1 MRKRKIRGVRHL
13 FVAAAASLALTVLA
27 VGHLAAV
34 EPQNSGAPQPR
45 DTALSQAGTQ
55 PQPPSADLPPERALI
70 NRYCVGCHNPRT
82 KSGNLVLDGLDVGR
96 VGDEPETWEKVV
108 RKLRGG
114 LMPPAGRPRPD
125 EVTYKGFL
133 ATLQTQLDAAAAAH
147 PNPGRT
153 EIVHRLNRIEYAN
166 AVRDLLALEM
176 NAPDLLP
183 ADDSSYGFDNI
194 AGVLKMSSS
203 LMERYLAAA
212 KVVSRLAVGSPP
224 PAATAAIYRVPLET
238 QQHDRHEQLPFG
250 TRGGT
255 LIRHVFPLNA
265 EYDIKIGITNNRASP
280 EPQQLEVTI
289 DGAQVKL
296 FTLAPRDQ
304 PEVRVPLT
312 GGPHNVGVAF
322 LRKTLDLVEQVREP
336 FQNPDAPSGTGGP
349 AGLMPA
355 VASVTIV
362 GPHNAAGPGDTPSRR
377 RVFVCAP
384 TSPSQEARCAK
395 TIVSTLARRAYR
407 GIVAPENV
415 QVLLDFYQKGRADG
429 GSFDNGIE
437 FALRRLLVSPEFLY
451 RIEADPA
458 PRASTAAT
466 DSNTSA
472 ASSRVYRI
480 SDFELASRLSFFL
493 WSSIP
498 DDELLDAAARG
509 TLRAPAVIEKQ
520 VRRMLAD
527 PRAETL
533 TQNFG
538 GQWLLIRNL
547 ATARP
552 GETYALAFDETL
564 RQSMQRE
571 TELFL
576 DSVVRENRGVLELL
590 TANYTFLNERLAQHY
605 GVPNVQGSHFRR
617 VMLPADSPRR
627 GLLGHGSILTV
638 TSPAIRTSPVIRGK
652 WILNNILGAPPP
664 DPPPNVPA
672 LSDRRTQAKTQTMR
686 ERMSQH
692 RANPVCA
699 SCHSMI
705 DPAGFALENFDAIG
719 RWRTVDESFNAID
732 ATGALPDGTA
742 FNGANELRTA
752 LTSHPDRFVH
762 TVTEKLLTYALGR
775 GVEYY
780 DMPAVRKI
788 LKDTAPDGHRIQS
801 IILGIVKSYPFQFR
815 RVDGPAPLEASISR
829 Q

>member
-1 MRKRKIRGVRHL
+1 MRRRKIRGVRHL

-45 DTALSQAGTQ
+45 DRTVSQAGTQ
-55 PQPPSADLPPERALI
+55 PQPPAAAVPPERALL

-125 EVTYKGFL
+125 EATYKGFL
-133 ATLQTQLDAAAAAH
+133 ASLQTQLDAAAAAH

-265 EYDIKIGITNNRASP
+265 EYEIKIGITNNRASP

-304 PEVRVPLT
+304 PEVRLPLT
-312 GGPHNVGVAF
+312 GGPHDVGVAF

-384 TSPSQEARCAK
+384 ASPSQDARCAK

-415 QVLLDFYQKGRADG
+415 QVLLDFYQKGRVDG

-458 PRASTAAT
+458 PRASAAAT
-466 DSNTSA
+466 DATTSA

-480 SDFELASRLSFFL
+480 SDLELASRLSFFL

-498 DDELLDAAARG
+498 DDELLDAAAHG
-509 TLRAPAVIEKQ
+509 TLRAPAVLEKQ

-527 PRAETL
+527 QRAETL

-538 GQWLLIRNL
+538 GQWLLVRNL

-788 LKDTAPDGHRIQS
+788 LKEAAPDGYRIQS

>member
-1 MRKRKIRGVRHL
+1 MIMKCATGRLRGL
-13 FVAAAASLALTVLA
+13 LVAGAASLALNALTL
-27 VGHLAAV
+27 GHLAAA
-34 EPQNSGAPQPR
+34 EPRSSAAPLPQDLAVSQAPQP
-45 DTALSQAGTQ
+45 A
-55 PQPPSADLPPERALI
+55 SAAIPPERALL
-70 NRYCVGCHNPRT
+70 NRYCAGCHNSRT

-96 VGDEPETWEKVV
+96 AGDDAETWEKVV

-125 EVTYKGFL
+125 EATSSAFL
-133 ATLQTQLDAAAAAH
+133 STLETRLDAASAAR
-147 PNPGRT
+147 PDPGRT
-153 EIVHRLNRIEYAN
+153 EIVHRLNRIEYTN
-166 AVRDLLALEM
+166 AVRDLLALPLD
-176 NAPDLLP
+176 APDLLP

-238 QQHDRHEQLPFG
+238 QQHDRHEQLPVG

-265 EYDIKIGITNNRASP
+265 EYDIKIGITNNRGSP
-280 EPQQLEVTI
+280 QPEELEVTI
-289 DGAQVKL
+289 DGAQVKR
-296 FTLAPRDQ
+296 FTLTAREQ

-312 GGPHNVGVAF
+312 GGPHEVGAAF
-322 LRKTLDLVEQVREP
+322 FRKPLDLVEQVREP

-349 AGLMPA
+349 AGLMPI
-355 VASVTIV
+355 VSSVTIV
-362 GPHNAAGPGDTPSRR
+362 GPHNPGEPGDTPSRR
-377 RVFVCAP
+377 RVFVCSPAG
-384 TSPSQEARCAK
+384 PSQEARCAK

-407 GIVAPENV
+407 GVVAPDQV
-415 QVLLDFYQKGRADG
+415 QVLLDFYQKGRAEG
-429 GSFDNGIE
+429 GTFDSGIE

-458 PRASTAAT
+458 TRSASTAAG
-466 DSNTSA
+466 DSNTSTA
-472 ASSRVYRI
+472 AARVYKI

-498 DDELLDAAARG
+498 DDELLDAAAHG
-509 TLRAPAVIEKQ
+509 TLGTPAVLEKQ

-547 ATARP
+547 ATAKP

-564 RQSMQRE
+564 RESMQRE

-576 DSVVRENRGVLELL
+576 DSIVRENRGVLELL

-617 VMLPADSPRR
+617 VTLPFDSPRR
-627 GLLGHGSILTV
+627 GLLGQGSILTV

-692 RANPVCA
+692 RASPACA

-788 LKDTAPDGHRIQS
+788 LKDAAPGGYRMQS

-815 RVDGPAPLEASISR
+815 RVDGPAPLEASISH